1 MNHLLQACVAWGW
14 VTNHLNFH
22 HFSLQKA
29 VRNGFSTIGWTWGRH
44 GKTPSLYTF
53 FSMNMYIA
61 MCTCVYIHEGKLI
74 HINIYIYIFLYIIN
88 IYIYMK
94 SLYLFTDIH
103 PKLLFPST
111 HAISAWTSHHQA
123 FQVDSGWSAAPFNHI
138 KLLRT
143 RTIITIGFICI
154 YIYTVCI
161 YIYM

>member
-1 MNHLLQACVAWGW
+1 M
-14 VTNHLNFH
+14 
-22 HFSLQKA
+22 
-29 VRNGFSTIGWTWGRH
+29 
-44 GKTPSLYTF
+44 GKTWKDSIAIYVF
-53 FSMNMYIA
+53 FYEYVYSYVY
-61 MCTCVYIHEGKLI
+61 MCIHTRRKT
-74 HINIYIYIFLYIIN
+74 NTYKYIYIYIFLYIIN

-161 YIYM
+161 YIYIYVVLRKSIHELVLCILKLPISC

>member
-1 MNHLLQACVAWGW
+1 
-14 VTNHLNFH
+14 
-22 HFSLQKA
+22 
-29 VRNGFSTIGWTWGRH
+29 
-44 GKTPSLYTF
+44 
-53 FSMNMYIA
+53 
-61 MCTCVYIHEGKLI
+61 
-74 HINIYIYIFLYIIN
+74 
-88 IYIYMK
+88 MK

-161 YIYM
+161 YIYVVLRKSIHELVLCILKLPISC